1 MVVDQELTEKLHTAI
16 WSKNFE
22 AAEFLL
28 QSGAN
33 VNAPMDDR
41 NWTPLHHSIH
51 ISMFESIFEI
61 TKIFVKYGA
70 DVNAR
75 IRICLSTPLHI
86 AARSGHFESVQLL
99 LENGAQINALDYEQN
114 TPLHL
119 AAKLGYHEIVEI
131 LLKYGARKDLK
142 NEANL
147 IPLSLVQAYKFF
159 LKNGIKYPR
168 NKLDFDKTIE
178 ILK

>member
-51 ISMFESIFEI
+51 ISMQGR
-61 TKIFVKYGA
+61 TVL
-70 DVNAR
+70 N
-75 IRICLSTPLHI
+75 
-86 AARSGHFESVQLL
+86 
-99 LENGAQINALDYEQN
+99 
-114 TPLHL
+114 
-119 AAKLGYHEIVEI
+119 
-131 LLKYGARKDLK
+131 
-142 NEANL
+142 
-147 IPLSLVQAYKFF
+147 
-159 LKNGIKYPR
+159 
-168 NKLDFDKTIE
+168 
-178 ILK
+178 